1 MIAALLLADL
11 ALVVAVS
18 TFAML
23 IYYLIANIAALR
35 LPQKNRQYPSWV
47 PVIGAISCVGLIAFL
62 TPNSWIIGCIGL
74 LIGGAWFVL
83 RNRVDSR
90 S

>member
-23 IYYLIANIAALR
+23 VYYLIANIAALR
-35 LPQKNRQYPSWV
+35 LPQKHRQYPSWV
-47 PVIGAISCVGLIAFL
+47 PVIGAMSLYRSYRISH
-62 TPNSWIIGCIGL
+62 PE
-74 LIGGAWFVL
+74 FVDH
-83 RNRVDSR
+83 RVYRASDWWDMVCFP
-90 S
+90 